1 MRTSAHRRRN
11 ARPGVNVVEFAVVVP
26 VFFLLVFVLNSRLGQ
41 AVNDAVSQGVVA
53 AWDTDGQI
61 YFATIQPGTTEFT
74 KPQAVPGPG
83 KARKHPALAIGAKG
97 ELLLAWTEGTGWQK
111 GGSLAWQLFDRS
123 GRPLAEKG
131 RLDGAIPV
139 WSLASVV
146 VRPDGDFTI
155 LY

>member
-1 MRTSAHRRRN
+1 M
-11 ARPGVNVVEFAVVVP
+11 
-26 VFFLLVFVLNSRLGQ
+26 
-41 AVNDAVSQGVVA
+41 
-53 AWDTDGQI
+53 
-61 YFATIQPGTTEFT
+61 
-74 KPQAVPGPG
+74 
-83 KARKHPALAIGAKG
+83 
-97 ELLLAWTEGTGWQK
+97 LLAWTEGTGWQK